1 MAESVLVQIHLPASP
16 GTPTGT
22 PTLAAAARKLGV
34 AASKLD
40 SGYGV
45 VPVDLAAGLYA
56 VKLDKSEAK
65 NAAERLGEGGPE
77 GIYSDPKIEPF
88 GPPES

>member
-1 MAESVLVQIHLPASP
+1 MPESGAESVLVQIHLPASA
-16 GTPTGT
+16 GT

-34 AASKLD
+34 PAAKLD
-40 SGYGV
+40 SGYGL

-56 VKLDKSEAK
+56 VKLDKSEARG
-65 NAAERLGEGGPE
+65 AAERLGKGGPE

-88 GPPES
+88 GPPDS